1 MVHIAEIVFLSSVL
15 FFSYL
20 FAMRWYLVASLNF
33 FSCHSLSLQ
42 VILILP
48 HLVNT
53 RSLLE
58 FDKPHIHSSFL
69 ILFFPSRLS
78 SVIFFNFPLVSYV
91 VVHNYCS
98 LMHYPWNFTFASFFS
113 LLGLTFWTAI
123 FSINYSKLIFYYIR
137 VFFLSGF
144 SFMNIHGTAGGWG
157 GYLCNYAL
165 LFPPASQ
172 VLRH

>member
-91 VVHNYCS
+91 FVHNYCS

-123 FSINYSKLIFYYIR
+123 FSINYSKLIFSYIR

>member
-1 MVHIAEIVFLSSVL
+1 MIHIAEIVFLSSVL

-69 ILFFPSRLS
+69 ILFFASWLS

-91 VVHNYCS
+91 IVHNYCS
-98 LMHYPWNFTFASFFS
+98 LMHYPWNFTSFFS
-113 LLGLTFWTAI
+113 LFGLTFWTVML
-123 FSINYSKLIFYYIR
+123 SINYSKLIFSYIR